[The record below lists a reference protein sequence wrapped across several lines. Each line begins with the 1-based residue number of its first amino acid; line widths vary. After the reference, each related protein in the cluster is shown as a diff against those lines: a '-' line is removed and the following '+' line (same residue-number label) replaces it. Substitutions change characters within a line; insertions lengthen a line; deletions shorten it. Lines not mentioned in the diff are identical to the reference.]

1 MHNLKVE
8 SYVLL
13 GGGETEDLNLG
24 HSIIDNSERLLQ
36 GGKWET
42 QDV

>member
-1 MHNLKVE
+1 MF
-8 SYVLL
+8 YL
-13 GGGETEDLNLG
+13 GDNIEDLNLE
-24 HSIIDNSERLLQ
+24 HSTSDNSERLLQ